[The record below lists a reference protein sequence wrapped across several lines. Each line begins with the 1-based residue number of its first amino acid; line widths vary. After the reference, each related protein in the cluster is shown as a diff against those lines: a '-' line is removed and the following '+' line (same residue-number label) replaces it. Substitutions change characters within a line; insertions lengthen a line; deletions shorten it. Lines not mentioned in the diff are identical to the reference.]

1 MSRPIATRWTSQE
14 ESQLRD
20 MLDAGKTAAEIAAEL
35 KRSRQAIYAKLQR
48 FYIKKPPVFDEMK
61 LKKP

>member
-1 MSRPIATRWTSQE
+1 
-14 ESQLRD
+14 